1 MHKTKRNI
9 STMLIS
15 QLVATACGVVIP
27 RVFISTFGS
36 AVYGLTSSI
45 AQFLSY
51 ITMLEA
57 GIGRVARAEMYGPLA
72 RKDYVEV
79 SRVYHAIKRFFSII
93 GIVFIGYT
101 LVLSVSYYDIADVQ
115 DYSRINTFL
124 LVWIISAGTL
134 AKYMGGLSC
143 LTLINADQRQY
154 VGNLIITA
162 STIINA
168 VSVVLLAKLGC
179 DMVIIKLGSS
189 IIYVAQ
195 PICYWIY
202 VRKHYQLPPVGK
214 NVSKLKQKWT
224 GLGQHI
230 AYFLH
235 DNTDIVIL
243 TLFADLKLVAVY
255 SVYRLVITS
264 VRKIASSFTSGMEAA
279 FGELI
284 AKDETSVLQRV
295 FIKNKYM
302 MSFTSVLLFGT
313 TAVLVVPF
321 VRLYTQ
327 GVTDA
332 NYIQPAFAV
341 ILLFAEAIDCF
352 MHPCASI
359 AVSANKLK
367 ETRWGSYGEAIIN
380 IVLSFILIWW
390 NPLLGVA
397 LATLIAT
404 VFKGLFYMIYA
415 AKNILHISVVEPMKF
430 FVLTNGLILL
440 FALFGFIVLHNCTI
454 SNYIQW
460 IIWGCGTFGTICIV
474 TTLAF
479 FAIYPDEQKNM
490 LQAIVKKC
498 KGK

>member
-1 MHKTKRNI
+1 MQKAKRNI
-9 STMLIS
+9 LTMLIS

-36 AVYGLTSSI
+36 AMYGLTSSI

-51 ITMLEA
+51 ITMLEG

-79 SRVYHAIKRFFSII
+79 SRVYHAIKRFFSIV
-93 GIVFIGYT
+93 GIIFIGYT
-101 LVLSVSYYDIADVQ
+101 LVLSVTYYDIADVQ
-115 DYSRINTFL
+115 EYSWLNTFM

-162 STIINA
+162 CTIINA
-168 VSVVLLAKLGC
+168 LSVVLLANLGC
-179 DMVIIKLGSS
+179 DMVIIKLGSG
-189 IIYVAQ
+189 IIYVVQ
-195 PICYWIY
+195 PICYGIY
-202 VRKHYQLPPVGK
+202 VRKHYQLPAVGK

-284 AKDETSVLQRV
+284 AKSETPALQRV
-295 FIKNKYM
+295 FLKNKYM

-380 IVLSFILIWW
+380 IVLSLVLIWW

-415 AKNILHISVVEPMKF
+415 AKNILHIRIVELGKF
-430 FVLTNGLILL
+430 FVLTNGMILL
-440 FALFGFIVLHNCTI
+440 FALLGFVVLQGYTI

-460 IIWGCGTFGTICIV
+460 IIWGCGTFGVICII

-479 FAIYPDEQKNM
+479 FAIYPAEQKNV
-490 LQAIVKKC
+490 LKAVLKKV